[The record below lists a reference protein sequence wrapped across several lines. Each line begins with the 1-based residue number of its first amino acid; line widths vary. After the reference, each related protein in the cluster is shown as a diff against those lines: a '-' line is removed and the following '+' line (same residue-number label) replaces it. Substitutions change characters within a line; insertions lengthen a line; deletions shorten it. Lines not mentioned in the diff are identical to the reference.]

1 MSPDLLLWY
10 ALALKMVMTATIVVT
25 ASVAAERSGPFIG
38 ALIAALPTS
47 AGSAYIILAL
57 EHDPDFVATSA
68 VGSLTANAVVAVF
81 ALVYS
86 ALAQRHGIT
95 LSIGVATLVWCAAI
109 LATQQVRW
117 TPASAVLLNAAVF
130 AVTIPA
136 SASYRHDGV
145 PGAAVARARW
155 DIPLRA
161 LAVASVVAAVTTAS
175 HWIGSFASGT
185 LAVFPIVMGS
195 FVVIMQPRLGGP
207 TAGAVLAHAQIPL
220 IGLGLAF
227 LGVHYLVAPLGVW
240 WALLAGL
247 AITVAW
253 SGVLWL
259 TRRNKLK
266 GLEPLE

>member
-1 MSPDLLLWY
+1 MSPDLIFWY
-10 ALALKMVMTATIVVT
+10 ALPLKMVMTATIVVA

-47 AGSAYIILAL
+47 AGSSYFILAL
-57 EHDPDFVATSA
+57 EHEPDFVAVSA

-81 ALVYS
+81 ALTYS

-95 LSIGVATLVWCAAI
+95 LSIGVATAVWCVAI
-109 LATQQVRW
+109 LATHRMQW
-117 TPASAVLLNAAVF
+117 TPATAVLLNAAIF

-136 SASYRHDGV
+136 TARYRHDGV
-145 PGAAVARARW
+145 GGAVGVRSRW

-161 LAVASVVAAVTTAS
+161 LAVALVVATVTTAS

-195 FVVIMQPRLGGP
+195 FVAIMQPRLGGP

-227 LGVHYLVAPLGVW
+227 LGIHYLVAPLGVW

-247 AITVAW
+247 AITVGW
-253 SGVLWL
+253 SGLLWL
-259 TRRNKLK
+259 ARRSKLRSA
-266 GLEPLE
+266 GPLE

>member
-1 MSPDLLLWY
+1 MSPELIFWY
-10 ALALKMVMTATIVVT
+10 ALVLKMVMTATVVVA
-25 ASVAAERSGPFIG
+25 ASIAAERTGPFIG

-47 AGSAYIILAL
+47 AGSAYIILTL
-57 EHDPDFVATSA
+57 EHESDFVATSA
-68 VGSLTANAVVAVF
+68 VGSLVANAVVAVF
-81 ALVYS
+81 ALTYS
-86 ALAQRHGIT
+86 ALAQRHGIA
-95 LSIGVATLVWCAAI
+95 LSIGIATAVWCAAI
-109 LATQQVRW
+109 LLTHQVSWTAAT
-117 TPASAVLLNAAVF
+117 AVLLNAAVF

-136 SASYRHDGV
+136 SARYRHDGV
-145 PGAAVARARW
+145 PRLAVARTRW

-161 LAVASVVAAVTTAS
+161 IAVASVVAAVTTAS

-195 FVVIMQPRLGGP
+195 FVVIMQPRVGGP

-227 LGVHYLVAPLGVW
+227 VGIHYLVAPLGAW

-247 AITVAW
+247 GITVAW

-259 TRRNKLK
+259 ARRNKLRSARSAD
-266 GLEPLE
+266 